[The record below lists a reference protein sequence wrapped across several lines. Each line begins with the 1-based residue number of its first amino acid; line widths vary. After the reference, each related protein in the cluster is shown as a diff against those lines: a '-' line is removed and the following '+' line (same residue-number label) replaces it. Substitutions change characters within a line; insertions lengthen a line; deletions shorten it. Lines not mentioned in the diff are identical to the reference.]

1 MRQQDKSETIDL
13 LEHLAHRIRNPLHSM
28 GINLEVAKGKIRDLP
43 GKTAATV
50 QKHLEIVSSELSTT
64 NEIIRGFTEYISPLE
79 SRRTRIRVET
89 LLRGAYQ
96 LLREKMADNGIR
108 VDWELSENLPAIYVN
123 NEQIKKALFE
133 ILLNAAEASN
143 QAIIRATAK
152 NNYVEIQIRD
162 RGQGISSGLR
172 PKVFD
177 PFYTTKKGRLGMGLP
192 IAKKMIEANDGE
204 IRLASGLRRGTTILV
219 SFSRKAKK

>member
-1 MRQQDKSETIDL
+1 
-13 LEHLAHRIRNPLHSM
+13 M

-43 GKTAATV
+43 SKTAATV

-96 LLREKMADNGIR
+96 LLREKVADNGIR
-108 VDWELSENLPAIYVN
+108 VVWELSENLPVIHVN
-123 NEQIKKALFE
+123 NEQIQKALFE

-143 QAIIRATAK
+143 QAIIRATAR

-172 PKVFD
+172 SKVFD

-192 IAKKMIEANDGE
+192 IAKKLIEANNGKLK
-204 IRLASGLRRGTTILV
+204 LASELRRGTTILV